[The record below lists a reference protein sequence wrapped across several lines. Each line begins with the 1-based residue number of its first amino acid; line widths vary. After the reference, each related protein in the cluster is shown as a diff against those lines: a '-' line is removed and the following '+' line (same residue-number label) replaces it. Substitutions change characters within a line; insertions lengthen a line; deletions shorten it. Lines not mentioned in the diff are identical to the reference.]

1 MKRQNTYKQIMKA
14 FALALILLFIIL
26 FWQMVTV
33 TDTQIETNTIEI
45 LSKYFEKKQVVKH

>member
-1 MKRQNTYKQIMKA
+1 MKRQNTYKQIIKA